1 MPKNIYEV
9 IKTKPNSNEWLQLRN
24 LGLGGSDIAAIRGM
38 SSWRSPY
45 DVWLEKTGQKPAEDI
60 SDKPYIIWG
69 TKLEDIIAQ
78 TFAENHPELKVSRVN
93 AILRR
98 RDFPYLQ
105 ASLDRRITDENGNHG
120 ILEIKTANE
129 FAKESWEKSVP
140 EYYLTQVA
148 HYLCVTGW
156 KFVWVAV
163 LIGGS
168 DYREY
173 YFTRDDLNTY
183 IYEGFE
189 AAQKFWNINVLG
201 GVQPAMVGNDAE
213 SAALLA
219 KNPLKADADI
229 VPAPKDFDDLVLS
242 YLELKEREAAIKQ
255 LVSAASDEI
264 KAVIGTNEGMEST
277 TYTVKWPRSTRRT
290 LDKKKFEQDH
300 PHMLDDYYTTSVVNG
315 ALSIKVN

>member
-1 MPKNIYEV
+1 MPRNIYEV
-9 IKTKPNSNEWLQLRN
+9 IKTKQQSDEWLQLRN

-60 SDKPYIIWG
+60 SDKPYIVWG

-78 TFAENHPELKVSRVN
+78 TFAENHPELKVTRVN

-105 ASLDRRITDENGNHG
+105 ASLDRRITDEHGNHG

-129 FAKESWEKSVP
+129 FAKESWEDKVP

-173 YFTRDDLNTY
+173 FFTREDLNTY
-183 IYEGFE
+183 IWEGFE
-189 AAQKFWNINVLG
+189 AAQNFWNINVLG
-201 GVQPAMVGNDAE
+201 GKQPDMIGNEAE

-219 KNPLKADADI
+219 ANPLDPNATV
-229 VPAPKDFDDLVLS
+229 VPAPRDFDDRVLT
-242 YLELKEREAAIKQ
+242 YLELKEREASIKK
-255 LVSAASDEI
+255 LIAAASDEI
-264 KAVIGTNEGMEST
+264 KALIGSNEGMEST
-277 TYTVKWPRSTRRT
+277 TYTVKWPRSTRRS

-315 ALSIKVN
+315 ALNIKVN